1 MREIQSIVPGFDAAL
16 DRASWT
22 RSTHDNLARGLAK
35 SVLPLRCRA
44 QIGLLVS
51 QQIRCEYSLWVH
63 ACMAES
69 LGMSA
74 EDILLAQMGAARDK
88 HEAAILRIAYR
99 MMSGGE
105 LRAAVEHHP
114 EAFTG
119 SGQTVLTEIAA
130 HVAYSVLACYV
141 LQSIAP
147 RAGASTPA
155 AGRTA

>member
-1 MREIQSIVPGFDAAL
+1 MKDIQSIVPGFDAAL

-22 RSTHDNLARGLAK
+22 RTTHDNLARGLAR

-51 QQIRCEYSLWVH
+51 QQIRCDYSLWVH
-63 ACMAES
+63 GCIAQS
-69 LGMSA
+69 IGMTA
-74 EDILLAQMGAARDK
+74 EDILLAQVGSARDK
-88 HEAAILRIAYR
+88 HEAAVLRIAYR

-105 LRAAVEHHP
+105 LRAAIERNP
-114 EAFTG
+114 EALAG
-119 SGQTVLTEIAA
+119 AGETVLTEIAA

-155 AGRTA
+155 ADRHA

>member
-1 MREIQSIVPGFDAAL
+1 MKDIQSIVPGFDAAL

-22 RSTHDNLARGLAK
+22 RTTHDNLARGLAR

-44 QIGLLVS
+44 QIALLVS
-51 QQIRCEYSLWVH
+51 QQIRCDYSLWVH
-63 ACMAES
+63 GCIAQS
-69 LGMSA
+69 VGMTA
-74 EDILLAQMGAARDK
+74 EDILLAQVGSARDK
-88 HEAAILRIAYR
+88 HEAAVLRIAYR

-105 LRAAVEHHP
+105 LRAAIERHP
-114 EAFTG
+114 EALAG
-119 SGQTVLTEIAA
+119 AGETVLTEIAA

-155 AGRTA
+155 AGRHA

>member
-1 MREIQSIVPGFDAAL
+1 MKDIRSIVPGFDAAL

-22 RSTHDNLARGLAK
+22 RSTHDNLERGLAR

-63 ACMAES
+63 GCIAES

-74 EDILLAQMGAARDK
+74 EEILLAQMGGARDK
-88 HEAAILRIAYR
+88 HEAAVLRIAYR
-99 MMSGGE
+99 MMAGGE
-105 LRAAVEHHP
+105 LRAAVERHP
-114 EAFTG
+114 EALAG
-119 SGQTVLTEIAA
+119 AGETVLTEIAA
-130 HVAYSVLACYV
+130 HVAYSVLSCYV

-147 RAGASTPA
+147 RVGASTPA
-155 AGRTA
+155 AGRHA